1 MPILKVSEELR
12 KEAMEVIRLQITV
25 LGDCPQCNGTNYRS
39 GVCEDCA
46 FISPEVMSAIKDWQ
60 ESQGIQQKAAFR
72 SLSFV
77 DMFPTAQSDQDS
89 KCPQCG
95 RRGFNLQ
102 CENPKCMYEE
112 PPMDLN
118 HKRPKFTGISPKLLK
133 NKKQRFIPSADA
145 KSKASEKIKE
155 EKDKLKNK
163 KSSKPGPG
171 TSLDNDQVASSDK
184 VTRGKDLLQ
193 QVSQDEYFQNQT
205 EGQNPEDNKE
215 LQWVVST
222 TRL

>member
-215 LQWVVST
+215 LQ
-222 TRL
+222 

>member
-25 LGDCPQCNGTNYRS
+25 LGDCPQCDGTNYRS

-46 FISPEVMSAIKDWQ
+46 CISPEVMEAIQEWQ

-77 DMFPTAQSDQDS
+77 DMFPAAQSNQES
-89 KCPQCG
+89 KCPECG
-95 RRGFNLQ
+95 RKGFNLQ

-118 HKRPKFTGISPKLLK
+118 HKRPKFTGINPKLL
-133 NKKQRFIPSADA
+133 R
-145 KSKASEKIKE
+145 
-155 EKDKLKNK
+155 NK

-171 TSLDNDQVASSDK
+171 TSLDDDQVASNDK
-184 VTRGKDLLQ
+184 VTRGRDALLQ
-193 QVSQDEYFQNQT
+193 VAQDDYFEKQQ
-205 EGQNPEDNKE
+205 GQSPEDNKE
-215 LQWVVST
+215 LQ
-222 TRL
+222 

>member
-193 QVSQDEYFQNQT
+193 QVAQDEYFQNQT

-215 LQWVVST
+215 LQ
-222 TRL
+222 

>member
-25 LGDCPQCNGTNYRS
+25 LGDCPQCNGTNYRG

-215 LQWVVST
+215 LQ
-222 TRL
+222 

>member
-25 LGDCPQCNGTNYRS
+25 LGDCPQCDGTNYRS

-46 FISPEVMSAIKDWQ
+46 FISPEVMEAIQEWQ

-77 DMFPTAQSDQDS
+77 DMFPAAQSNQES
-89 KCPQCG
+89 KCPECG
-95 RRGFNLQ
+95 RKGFNLQ

-118 HKRPKFTGISPKLLK
+118 HKRPKFTGINPKLLR
-133 NKKQRFIPSADA
+133 NKKHRFTPSADA
-145 KSKASEKIKE
+145 KSKASEKIKD
-155 EKDKLKNK
+155 EKKKLKNK

-171 TSLDNDQVASSDK
+171 TSLDDDQVASNDK
-184 VTRGKDLLQ
+184 VTRGRDALLQ
-193 QVSQDEYFQNQT
+193 VAQDDYFEKQQ
-205 EGQNPEDNKE
+205 GQSPEDNKE
-215 LQWVVST
+215 LQ
-222 TRL
+222 